1 VAQNGVPR
9 PTLYETVASRVE
21 KLIRGGTLLPGAR
34 IPSVRRLSRQLS
46 VSVSTVLEAY
56 RLLEDRRLIE
66 AKPQSGYYVRPQRE
80 APPIP
85 RKTLATQAPV
95 APRITDL
102 RLQLLEEANRPD
114 LLPLG
119 AAIPSSDLLPTA
131 RLNRFLVRAV
141 RENPERSQ
149 AYDSL
154 EGFEPLRRQIARRA
168 LEADCDLTP
177 GDIVTT
183 NGATEA
189 LQLGLR
195 AVTNPGDTVAIESP
209 TYYGLL
215 HTLESLHLKAW
226 ELSTCSRDGIE
237 LEDLERGLKVGRIQ
251 AVVLV
256 ANFGNPLGHCMP
268 DANKKATVELCSKYG
283 VPIIEDDLYAELSF
297 DDARPRAL
305 RAFDPDGSVLLVS
318 SFSKTLAPGYRVGW
332 IAPGK
337 YLTQVKRLKFSN
349 SIAAS
354 TPTQMAMAAF
364 LESGGFDRYL
374 RSLRRTYRDLVERF
388 QIWIGEQFPEGTRV
402 SRPLGGHVLW
412 VELPE
417 GVDSM
422 KLHQDGLERGLSI
435 APGPLFSPT
444 ERYRNFT
451 RLNCGVPWSPRVEQ
465 GLEEL
470 GQLVAA
476 QIRR

>member
-1 VAQNGVPR
+1 MRRSPSQR
-9 PTLYETVASRVE
+9 STLYETVATRVE
-21 KLIRGGTLLPGAR
+21 NLIRGGTLQPGAR

-80 APPIP
+80 TPPIP
-85 RKTLATQAPV
+85 RKTRCARAPV
-95 APRITDL
+95 SPQITDL

-119 AAIPSSDLLPTA
+119 AAIPSADLLPTA
-131 RLNRFLVRAV
+131 RLNRFLLRAV
-141 RENPERSQ
+141 RENPEQSQ

-154 EGFEPLRRQIARRA
+154 EGLESLRRQIARRA

-189 LQLGLR
+189 LQLALR
-195 AVTNPGDTVAIESP
+195 AVTKPGDTVAIESP

-215 HTLESLHLKAW
+215 HGLESLHLQAW
-226 ELSTCSRDGIE
+226 ELSTCSQDGIV
-237 LEDLERGLKVGRIQ
+237 LDDLERALRGGKIQ
-251 AVVLV
+251 ALVVV

-268 DANKKATVELCSKYG
+268 DENKRATVELCSKYN
-283 VPIIEDDLYAELSF
+283 VPIVEDDLYGELSF

-305 RAFDPDGSVLLVS
+305 RAFDTEGNVLLCS

-332 IAPGK
+332 IAPGR

-374 RSLRRTYRDLVERF
+374 RGLRRTYRDLMERF
-388 QIWIGEQFPEGTRV
+388 ALWIGETFPEGTRV
-402 SRPLGGHVLW
+402 SRPKGGHVLW
-412 VELPE
+412 VEMPE
-417 GVDSM
+417 AVDSM
-422 KLHQDGLERGLSI
+422 RLHQDGLERGLSI

-470 GQLVAA
+470 GKLVTAQL
-476 QIRR
+476 RK